1 MTAFRVVVHK
11 YRCCRVFPHLC
22 SCGKTSLLKSFLGI
36 IHDKFLSKGIDEM
49 LGPSADNEFIG
60 IGLCEL
66 NGVADDISP
75 ESARGADEHRVVFA
89 RFHARQR
96 HDVALS
102 AADFLKFI
110 ENAVVEH
117 QHHRGVGKV
126 VLDTSL
132 KVLRNTKVEKPE
144 NLIFIKDGDDLS
156 AYGFDAKIIGM
167 PGHTK
172 GSIGVDV
179 EGTHLLVGDELD
191 NWISPA
197 TGHLYN
203 DLDAIKNSADK
214 IVKLGER
221 TLYYGHGKPTKNK
234 FKLL

>member
-1 MTAFRVVVHK
+1 MTQIHWIKCKTDNCYVVENGSDAILVDTGSAISYDKVLEECSKYNMKLIVLTHVHFDHAENAAK
-11 YRCCRVFPHLC
+11 
-22 SCGKTSLLKSFLGI
+22 
-36 IHDKFLSKGIDEM
+36 LSKHFNI
-49 LGPSADNEFIG
+49 P
-60 IGLCEL
+60 
-66 NGVADDISP
+66 VACH
-75 ESARGADEHRVVFA
+75 E
-89 RFHARQR
+89 
-96 HDVALS
+96 
-102 AADFLKFI
+102 ADFELFESFDKQPMESYGI
-110 ENAVVEH
+110 
-117 QHHRGVGKV
+117 VGKV

>member
-1 MTAFRVVVHK
+1 MTQIHWIKCKTDNCYVVENGSDAILVDTGSAISYDKVLEECSKYNMKLIVLTHVHFDHAENAAK
-11 YRCCRVFPHLC
+11 
-22 SCGKTSLLKSFLGI
+22 
-36 IHDKFLSKGIDEM
+36 LSKHFNIPVACHEADVELFESFDKQPMESYGI
-49 LGPSADNEFIG
+49 
-60 IGLCEL
+60 
-66 NGVADDISP
+66 
-75 ESARGADEHRVVFA
+75 
-89 RFHARQR
+89 
-96 HDVALS
+96 
-102 AADFLKFI
+102 
-110 ENAVVEH
+110 
-117 QHHRGVGKV
+117 VGKV

>member
-1 MTAFRVVVHK
+1 MTQIHWVKCKTDNCYVVENGSDAILVDTGSAISCDKVLEECSKYNMKLIVLTHVHFDHAENAAK
-11 YRCCRVFPHLC
+11 
-22 SCGKTSLLKSFLGI
+22 
-36 IHDKFLSKGIDEM
+36 LSKHFNIPVACHEADVELFESFDKQPMESYGI
-49 LGPSADNEFIG
+49 
-60 IGLCEL
+60 
-66 NGVADDISP
+66 
-75 ESARGADEHRVVFA
+75 
-89 RFHARQR
+89 
-96 HDVALS
+96 
-102 AADFLKFI
+102 
-110 ENAVVEH
+110 
-117 QHHRGVGKV
+117 VGKV

>member
-1 MTAFRVVVHK
+1 MTQIHWIKCKTDNCYVVENGSDAILVDTGSAISCDKVLEECSKYNMKLIILTHVHFDHAENAAK
-11 YRCCRVFPHLC
+11 
-22 SCGKTSLLKSFLGI
+22 
-36 IHDKFLSKGIDEM
+36 LSKHFNIPVACHEADVELFESFDKQPMESYGI
-49 LGPSADNEFIG
+49 
-60 IGLCEL
+60 
-66 NGVADDISP
+66 
-75 ESARGADEHRVVFA
+75 
-89 RFHARQR
+89 
-96 HDVALS
+96 
-102 AADFLKFI
+102 
-110 ENAVVEH
+110 
-117 QHHRGVGKV
+117 VGKV

>member
-1 MTAFRVVVHK
+1 MTQIHWIKCKTDNCYVVENGSDAILVDTGSAISYDKVLEECSKYNMKLIVLTHVHFDHAENAAK
-11 YRCCRVFPHLC
+11 
-22 SCGKTSLLKSFLGI
+22 
-36 IHDKFLSKGIDEM
+36 LSKHFNIPVACHEADVELFESFDKQPMESYGI
-49 LGPSADNEFIG
+49 
-60 IGLCEL
+60 
-66 NGVADDISP
+66 
-75 ESARGADEHRVVFA
+75 
-89 RFHARQR
+89 
-96 HDVALS
+96 
-102 AADFLKFI
+102 
-110 ENAVVEH
+110 
-117 QHHRGVGKV
+117 VGKV

-203 DLDAIKNSADK
+203 DLDTIKNSADK
-214 IVKLGER
+214 IMKLGER

>member
-1 MTAFRVVVHK
+1 MSTVTWIKCKTDNCYLVSDGKDAFLVDTGSAVSYDKVLEECSK
-11 YRCCRVFPHLC
+11 YNMKLIVLTHTHFDHAENAA
-22 SCGKTSLLKSFLGI
+22 K
-36 IHDKFLSKGIDEM
+36 LSKHFNIPVACHEADVELFESFDKQPMESYGI
-49 LGPSADNEFIG
+49 
-60 IGLCEL
+60 
-66 NGVADDISP
+66 
-75 ESARGADEHRVVFA
+75 
-89 RFHARQR
+89 
-96 HDVALS
+96 
-102 AADFLKFI
+102 
-110 ENAVVEH
+110 
-117 QHHRGVGKV
+117 VGKV